1 MAWAWCTHVTLVG
14 MACGLGSGVVLAMHV
29 DIVPHRISK
38 PAILLRET
46 WREDGKVR
54 KRTLVNSSDSSA
66 PQALVLRRVWKGGTL
81 VAPEDALHVTS
92 SLPHG
97 HVQAVLLA
105 GGRRPSQASRP
116 LRTVRA
122 NFSAYGSS
130 LPCSIP
136 ATLMVRVMAP
146 AVHQHPVLQRV

>member
-1 MAWAWCTHVTLVG
+1 MY
-14 MACGLGSGVVLAMHV
+14 V
-29 DIVPHRISK
+29 DIVPNRTSK
-38 PAILLRET
+38 PAILLREN

-54 KRTLVNSSDSSA
+54 KRTLANLSDLTVE
-66 PQALVLRRVWKGGTL
+66 QALVLRRVLKGETL
-81 VAPEDALHVTS
+81 VAPEDAFHVTS

-97 HVQAVLLA
+97 HVQAVLLP

-130 LPCSIP
+130 LLCSIP